1 MHTIGFSLVLE
12 SAFIKVGRHQVE
24 LVHIPSQPAPPL
36 LLLYEKRVLVKFHA
50 HRRWENELAPDWVTI
65 HDLDEDEIQA
75 TLQSAISL
83 GRMKKPIHT
92 DSESILRGLGL
103 FDDGHLMNAAV
114 A

>member
-1 MHTIGFSLVLE
+1 MLLSIASIFGFRRKNFCDISIDEL
-12 SAFIKVGRHQVE
+12 IKFCLFGGHGWK
-24 LVHIPSQPAPPL
+24 VHALSS
-36 LLLYEKRVLVKFHA
+36 FHA

-75 TLQSAISL
+75 TLQNAISL
-83 GRMKKPIHT
+83 GRMKKPTHT

-114 A
+114 ALYQS